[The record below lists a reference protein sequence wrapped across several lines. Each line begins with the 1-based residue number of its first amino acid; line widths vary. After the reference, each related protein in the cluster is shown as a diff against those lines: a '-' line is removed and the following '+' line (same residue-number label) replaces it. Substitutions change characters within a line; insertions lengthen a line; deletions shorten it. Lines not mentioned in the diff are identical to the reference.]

1 MMMKERDMKKTAI
14 LYGVGLLGLAAT
26 AWAGLAVSRET
37 QVDLVARTANGSI
50 RDTRASA
57 DTVQYLSCFVSISA
71 PGAAA
76 VAYCDARDAASERL
90 ICSVADPAFVQLAQS
105 ISAVSYVSFT
115 CDASGHLTSLTVNS
129 GSQWMD

>member
-1 MMMKERDMKKTAI
+1 MKKTAV
-14 LYGVGLLGLAAT
+14 LCSVGLLSLAAI

-37 QVDLVARTANGSI
+37 QVDLVARTASGSV

-57 DTVQYLSCFVSISA
+57 DTVQYIACFVSIPA

-76 VAYCDARDAASERL
+76 AVWCDARDAASERL
-90 ICSVADPAFVQLAQS
+90 ICSVSDPAFAQLAQS
-105 ISAVSYVSFT
+105 ISAASYVSFS
-115 CDASGHLTSLTVNS
+115 CDANGHLSSLTVNT